1 MPEITEIVKTLLK
14 KDPPIAMRDSLK
26 AIFVA
31 ASREFPNKPEAEV
44 GVIADHYL
52 ALDAMLESLEIWQ
65 EKQA

>member
-1 MPEITEIVKTLLK
+1 
-14 KDPPIAMRDSLK
+14 MRDSLK